1 MPRWEYQVIHL
12 NVEEK
17 PNNPPPPP
25 PQVQPEGQPS
35 NLQKV
40 FSQTYLEQEFPNFY
54 NAQQQQAKAAQPQ
67 HPALQ
72 LQQFLNGQGEQGWSL
87 VGIYNLGS
95 LLMMFFRRRVA
106 EQTPPPAAAT
116 TPEAAAVADVPVT
129 PAPQPPPPASADT
142 AVMEAI
148 LQRLEALE
156 TRLQQ
161 PQATVAAPTAVSAPA
176 AVESAAA
183 ESPAVESEN
192 GSRASRPT
200 ASAPGNS
207 ERSSK
212 VRSAPAASERRTRR
226 RSSASSHNGTPSGPT
241 ILQVIPKGGDQLDGR
256 ILTPPQQ
263 QAFAGEVG
271 IPTVHAAKAL
281 GFRSY
286 ASLATFGTRHG
297 YPVGLV
303 KKGANQMVA
312 IYQGSEKGAG
322 GGKDKRLWIVV
333 PQSRLPE

>member
-17 PNNPPPPP
+17 PNNQPPPPP
-25 PQVQPEGQPS
+25 PPVQTEGQPP

-72 LQQFLNGQGEQGWSL
+72 LQHFLNGQGEQGWSL
-87 VGIYNLGS
+87 VGIYSLGS

-106 EQTPPPAAAT
+106 EATAAEPAPAAPVAAPAPS
-116 TPEAAAVADVPVT
+116 PEAAPS
-129 PAPQPPPPASADT
+129 PAAPAADT
-142 AVMEAI
+142 AVLEAI
-148 LQRLEALE
+148 LQRLQALE
-156 TRLQQ
+156 ARLEQGTGS
-161 PQATVAAPTAVSAPA
+161 PSAAPAAPTPPP
-176 AVESAAA
+176 E
-183 ESPAVESEN
+183 
-192 GSRASRPT
+192 
-200 ASAPGNS
+200 
-207 ERSSK
+207 
-212 VRSAPAASERRTRR
+212 PAASSRPARSASPRSQANRAAAPTRPVRPRTTATSDGRRTRR
-226 RSSASSHNGTPSGPT
+226 RSSATGGNGNE
-241 ILQVIPKGGDQLDGR
+241 ILQVIPKATDRIDGR
-256 ILTPPQQ
+256 ILTPPERRT
-263 QAFAGEVG
+263 FEGEVG

-286 ASLATFGTRHG
+286 ASLATFGTKHG
-297 YPVGLV
+297 YPEGLV

-322 GGKDKRLWIVV
+322 GGKDKRLWVVV
-333 PQSRLPE
+333 PQSRLPNGDS